1 MFAAWGS
8 QINVEESVD
17 DSMKVKAIFLDFYG
31 TLVHEDDDIIP
42 IICEKVKSTSAQ
54 KCHSKDIG
62 AFWWNE
68 FSTMFRDSYGIIFQ
82 TQETL
87 GIKSLENTIRNF
99 ESGCDAEEIIQLQ
112 LEHWTKP
119 ELYAD
124 TKPFLQAFE
133 GIPVYILS
141 NIDSS
146 YIQAAIKYHDIH
158 VNDILTSE
166 DVRSYKPRP
175 ELFLE
180 ALKRYRLNA
189 DEVIHI
195 GDSLM
200 SDVGGAQNVG
210 IQAIWLNRLNKPIRD
225 GIKPHYICSD
235 LNEARELL
243 L

>member
-1 MFAAWGS
+1 MEF
-8 QINVEESVD
+8 N
-17 DSMKVKAIFLDFYG
+17 AIFLDFYG

-42 IICEKVKSTSAQ
+42 IICEKVKSTAAQ
-54 KCHSKDIG
+54 ECALKDIG

-68 FSTMFRDSYGIIFQ
+68 FSIMFKNSCGESFR
-82 TQETL
+82 TQRTL
-87 GIKSLENTIRNF
+87 GIESLANTIRKF
-99 ESGCDAEEIIQLQ
+99 ESNCDAEEIIQLQ

-119 ELYAD
+119 KLYSD

-180 ALKRYRLNA
+180 ALKRYRLNT

-195 GDSLM
+195 GDSLI

-210 IQAIWLNRLNKPIRD
+210 IQAIWLNRLNKSNTRR
-225 GIKPHYICSD
+225 
-235 LNEARELL
+235 N
-243 L
+243 